1 MSSKPN
7 SSEVSRRS
15 LLKSAV
21 YLALGSFA
29 AGRSLAD
36 VLSENGD
43 VALVV
48 LRDDAV
54 AAEEPPLWAIDQLQ
68 AALVANGASIRRLS
82 GVSQARRNEFCI
94 VAAWTHSPLAQVIQH
109 QWSIVAPAEPES
121 LCLAQGLF
129 GDRAVL
135 LAAGS
140 DALGLVYALTELADR
155 VRCHS
160 NGTSSLLL
168 SKPVIERPASRTRSV
183 MRAFSSEV
191 EDKTWFYDRDYWRSY
206 LTMLV
211 TSRMN
216 RVSLTLGMG
225 YNYASGIT
233 DGYFVFPYPFFL
245 AVPGYEVTAKGLT
258 ETERRNNLRT
268 LQFIGEEAALRGMR
282 FQLGLWTL
290 AYRWPDSP
298 HATYRIE
305 GLTDDNQ
312 GAYCRD
318 ALAALLEA
326 VPTITGVTFR
336 VHEESGIPMGQ
347 HSFWQT
353 QFSAIARCGRRV
365 EIDLHA
371 KNMAA
376 ETLQFAIST
385 GQPTVVS
392 PKYCGE
398 HLGLPYH
405 PASIRDFEMAGA
417 DLLVDTGS
425 GLLAGNRTF
434 TRYGY
439 ADFLAENRTWDV
451 VFRVW
456 PGTQRFLLSADPALF
471 AGYSRSASFC
481 GAAGIE
487 WPEPLFFKGR
497 LGSGLAG
504 GRCAYAAAELA
515 PPRDF
520 EKYLNTYRLWGR
532 LGYDPDADPETWRR
546 ALRREFGAATL
557 AIENALALV
566 TRVLPLFTLAHAQ
579 AADCQVYWPDIYTNM
594 PMADLTLPQ
603 PDDTRD
609 PKLFGNVSP
618 FDPQLFQSPD
628 ECADDL
634 AAGIVTGKYS
644 PLEVAQWLE
653 DIAVAAWGHLQ
664 TARALLGISVAI
676 PAFRRVEEDVL
687 IQRGIALFFAAKLR
701 AAVLWRLYVVTGY
714 EAAGDA
720 AIARYTQ
727 GRDAWAAMAGRAGGV
742 YRSNISFGG
751 ERLQGHW
758 LDRIPA
764 FDADIA
770 DLHRR
775 RTTPVAPMR
784 EIDQASAGRIFSIA
798 CARPVR
804 PTPAAE
810 HKPADGFHFGQSLA
824 VVLRCAGP
832 SVRRVVLHYRHVD
845 QAERWQSSDLKGVG
859 AIFSGEIPGAYTM
872 KRFPLQYY
880 FQIETDTAEATLHP
894 ALVADFANV
903 PYYIVRHAAP

>member
-7 SSEVSRRS
+7 SSEVSRRD

-21 YLALGSFA
+21 HLALGSFA

-48 LRDDAV
+48 ADDDAV
-54 AAEEPPLWAIDQLQ
+54 AAGAPPSWALDQLQ
-68 AALVANGASIRRLS
+68 AALAVNGASIRRSS
-82 GVSQARRNEFCI
+82 GVSHARRNEFCI
-94 VAAWTHSPLAQVIQH
+94 VAASTHCRLAQVILQ
-109 QWSIVAPAEPES
+109 QWNIAAPAEPES
-121 LCLAQGLF
+121 LCLVQGQF
-129 GDRAVL
+129 RERTVL

-155 VRCHS
+155 VRCR
-160 NGTSSLLL
+160 GTVRSALLF
-168 SKPVIERPASRTRSV
+168 STPVIERPASRTRSV

-191 EDKTWFYDRDYWRSY
+191 EDKAWFYDRDYWRSY
-206 LTMLV
+206 LSMLV
-211 TSRMN
+211 ASRVN
-216 RVSLTLGMG
+216 RVSFTMGMG

-233 DGYFVFPYPFFL
+233 DGYFVFPYPFFV
-245 AVPGYEVTAKGLT
+245 AVPGYEVTAKGLS
-258 ETERRNNLRT
+258 EAERQNNLRT
-268 LQFIGEEAALRGMR
+268 LQFIGEEAARRGMR

-312 GAYCRD
+312 AAYCRD
-318 ALAALLEA
+318 ALAALLDA
-326 VPTITGVTFR
+326 VPTVTGVTFR

-347 HSFWQT
+347 HSFWET

-376 ETLQFAIST
+376 ETLQFALAT

-417 DLLVDTGS
+417 DRLIDTGS

-456 PGTQRFLLSADPALF
+456 PGTQRFLLSGDPALF

-515 PPRDF
+515 PHRDF
-520 EKYLNTYRLWGR
+520 EKYLYTYRLWGR
-532 LGYDPDADPETWRR
+532 LGYDPDADPEVWRR
-546 ALRREFGAATL
+546 ALRPEFGAATP
-557 AIENALALV
+557 AIENMLALV
-566 TRVLPLFTLAHAQ
+566 SRVLPLFTLAHAQ

-594 PMADLTLPQ
+594 PMADMTLPQ

-609 PKLFGNVSP
+609 PRLFGNVSP

-634 AAGIVTGKYS
+634 AAGTATGKYS

-653 DIAVAAWGHLQ
+653 DIATAAGSQLD
-664 TARALLGISVAI
+664 TARVQLGASVST

-701 AAVLWRLYVVTGY
+701 SAVLWRLYVATGY
-714 EAAGDA
+714 PAAGDA
-720 AIARYTQ
+720 AIARYAE
-727 GRDAWAAMAGRAGGV
+727 GRDAWAAMAQRAGGV
-742 YRSNISFGG
+742 YRSNISFGA

-770 DLHRR
+770 DLRR
-775 RTTPVAPMR
+775 RLREPAAPTRAVDHAVAER
-784 EIDQASAGRIFSIA
+784 ALNTA
-798 CARPVR
+798 CAKAMRPM
-804 PTPAAE
+804 PAAE
-810 HKPADGFHFGQSLA
+810 HTPPGGFHPGQALA
-824 VVLRCAGP
+824 IILRCSGA
-832 SVRRVVLHYRHVD
+832 RRVVLHYRHVD
-845 QAERWQSSDLKGVG
+845 QAERWQSSDLKSAG
-859 AIFSGEIPGAYTM
+859 AIFSGEIPGAYTV

-880 FQIETDTAEATLHP
+880 FQIETDAREATLHP
-894 ALVADFANV
+894 ALAPDLANV
-903 PYYIVRHAAP
+903 PYYLVRGTP